1 MKPTVPTINAEM
13 EAENVLDI
21 QSICK
26 KVILAP
32 MVRGSELAFRT
43 LVRRYGVCQCYSPM
57 LRAEEVIIAYNIWKE
72 GGDLSLAH
80 EDGILLMTDICRDK
94 EPLTVQ
100 LCGSCPNTLYSAT
113 QVLMKL
119 QSSED
124 LLIDGI
130 DLNLGC
136 PQKCAMD
143 GNFGAFL
150 AENNP
155 ELAVKCVEAMR
166 KGIDDYTNSCTSDC
180 FVPSLKCVPRLSSK
194 IRLLDNDN
202 ETIAFAKKLE
212 KAGCDLLTVHCRQRV
227 DKHNGEPNLNTG
239 RNIVKELSVPVVIN
253 GSLVNSLD
261 DVMQTLQT
269 TKAHSVMVARTF
281 LENPCILIQSD
292 ADPLFLAAEYLE
304 CAELHPP
311 PSVLYIQKHLR
322 WIFRKYLQPAKEE
335 LDFSDW
341 RYRLWT
347 FLARPYL
354 QTIDQ
359 FRQVVALYAK
369 LSGSE
374 LPESLANHKEVSF
387 RSIRHQH
394 LDGNE
399 SSLREEVLE
408 ESHSETFA
416 YLFQ

>member
-1 MKPTVPTINAEM
+1 
-13 EAENVLDI
+13 
-21 QSICK
+21 
-26 KVILAP
+26 
-32 MVRGSELAFRT
+32 
-43 LVRRYGVCQCYSPM
+43 M
-57 LRAEEVIIAYNIWKE
+57 LRAEEVINAYNIWKE
-72 GGDLSLAH
+72 GGDLSSAH
-80 EDGILLMTDICRDK
+80 EDGILLITDICRDK

-100 LCGSCPNTLYSAT
+100 LCGSCPDTLYSAT

-119 QSSED
+119 QSSEN

-166 KGIDDYTNSCTSDC
+166 NGIDDYTNSCTSDC
-180 FVPSLKCVPRLSSK
+180 VPRLSSK
-194 IRLLDNDN
+194 MRLLDNDD

-227 DKHNGEPNLNTG
+227 DKHNGEPNLTTG
-239 RNIVKELSVPVVIN
+239 RNIVKELSIPVVIN

-261 DVMQTLQT
+261 DVRQTLQT
-269 TKAHSVMVARTF
+269 TKAHGVMVARIF
-281 LENPCILIQSD
+281 LENPRILIQRS

-304 CAELHPP
+304 CAELYPP

-322 WIFRKYLQPAKEE
+322 WIFRKYLQPAKKKEF
-335 LDFSDW
+335 DFSGW

-354 QTIDQ
+354 ETVDQ
-359 FRQVVALYAK
+359 FRQVVVLYAK

-387 RSIRHQH
+387 RSIRHRH
-394 LDGNE
+394 LDGHE
-399 SSLREEVLE
+399 SSLREEDE
-408 ESHSETFA
+408 ECHSEMIA